1 MPPPKKPTY
10 PTVTIPPAT
19 TGQGGIG
26 GQLVSM
32 LKEHGPAW
40 VQYAPLILKWAGVYN
55 VDPLYIASVL
65 LTENAKADATAVS
78 SAGAVGPAQIA
89 DKSVNP
95 SLNPNA
101 IWDGPAVLTDQ
112 WKQNFNNAVKY
123 VSWRVAG
130 EINQYGSLD
139 AAYGQGYNP
148 GYTGKPPSKF
158 LPSGYVPTTG
168 AGTQATAAETAGTTA
183 AGTAAL
189 KGLKSTQWAVLR
201 NGKVKF
207 VTTRDKYDP
216 STGAA
221 LPSAPKDSL
230 KIFGQP
236 LSASAFLQQ
245 YAQISDDYLAYT
257 NGRPTFAQA
266 AQVIKKGTSQF
277 QLRQQL
283 AQTPGFVDSPVWK
296 QTAPSYIG
304 AWHKVYGP
312 DSKPDQAAIRYG
324 VANNLGDGF
333 TDYLRQRPDYQTSQ
347 EFKQQT
353 ATFSSIYG
361 QIYGN
366 PASDPKATERINAAA
381 LGGWSPDEFANYLRQ
396 QPEWKGSAE
405 AQTLYFGL
413 AQRMGLIQGDQTVIG
428 TPHPTPAPTSP

>member
-123 VSWRVAG
+123 VSWRMAG
-130 EINQYGSLD
+130 QIDARGSLD
-139 AAYGQGYNP
+139 AAYAGGYNTTGYKGP
-148 GYTGKPPSKF
+148 PPSHFLPKGYTPT
-158 LPSGYVPTTG
+158 SGP
-168 AGTQATAAETAGTTA
+168 GTQATAAEQAGTTA

-236 LSASAFLQQ
+236 LDSQSFLQQ
-245 YAQISDDYLAYT
+245 YAQITDDYLAYT
-257 NGRPTFAQA
+257 NKRPTFAQA
-266 AQVIKKGTSQF
+266 AQVIKTGTSQF

-283 AQTPGFVDSPVWK
+283 AGDPGFVGSPVWK
-296 QTAPSYIG
+296 QNAPGYVG
-304 AWHKVYGP
+304 VWHQIYGP
-312 DSKPDQAAIRYG
+312 NAKVDQAAVKYA
-324 VANNLGDGF
+324 VANNLGAGF
-333 TDYLRQRPDYQTSQ
+333 ADYLRQRPDYSTSN
-347 EFKQQT
+347 EYQQQ
-353 ATFSSIYG
+353 AASLSNVFG
-361 QIYGN
+361 QIYGSPQEADKPVIDMAVKN
-366 PASDPKATERINAAA
+366 GYDADQFAA
-381 LGGWSPDEFANYLRQ
+381 YLRK
-396 QPEWKGSAE
+396 QPQWKSSAE
-405 AQTLYFGL
+405 AQTLYYGL
-413 AQRMGLIQGDQTVIG
+413 AQRMGLIQGAQTVIG
-428 TPHPTPAPTSP
+428 GTSG